1 MGTTMTET
9 MRAAVVT
16 AEGVR
21 VQVVPRPGPGPEEVL
36 VRVRAATL
44 NRADLG
50 VAAGGT
56 HGAIGGAGTILGLDF
71 AGEVAAVG
79 SAVTGVKPGDRV
91 TASGVG
97 GYAEYALADMGRV
110 MAVPDRNLSWE
121 QAAALPVALATM
133 HDALVVNGRL
143 AKGESVMILGA
154 SSGVGIMGL
163 QIARFMG
170 ASFVV
175 GTSTDAAR
183 RGRLKEFG
191 ADLAVDTNDPGWA
204 DAVLAATGGRGV
216 NLVVDQVSAA
226 TINAAMRC
234 TAILGRIVNVGRL
247 GGMKG
252 AFDFDTHA
260 TRRIAYIGVTHRTR
274 SREEIR
280 AEYAAMRRDLWGAVQ
295 QGRFTIPIDRVFPL
309 DEAAEAL
316 AHMKANRHFG
326 KIVLSV

>member
-1 MGTTMTET
+1 MTET

-16 AEGVR
+16 PEGVR
-21 VQVVPRPGPGPEEVL
+21 VQEMPRPAPGPEDVL

-50 VAAGGT
+50 VAAGGS
-56 HGAIGGAGTILGLDF
+56 HGAIGGPGTILGLDF

-91 TASGVG
+91 TASGAG
-97 GYAEYALADMGRV
+97 GYAEYAVADAARV
-110 MAVPDRNLSWE
+110 MPVPDRNLSWE
-121 QAAALPVALATM
+121 EAATLPVALATM
-133 HDALVVNGRL
+133 HDAIVVNGRL

-154 SSGVGIMGL
+154 SSGVGIMGM
-163 QIARFMG
+163 QIAKFMG
-170 ASFVV
+170 AAFVV

-183 RGRLKEFG
+183 RARLAGFG
-191 ADLAVDTNDPGWA
+191 ADLAVDTRDAGWA
-204 DAVLAATGGRGV
+204 DAVLAATGGKGV
-216 NLVVDQVSAA
+216 DLVVDQISAA

-252 AFDFDTHA
+252 EFDFDTHA
-260 TRRIAYIGVTHRTR
+260 TRRISYIGVTHRTR

-280 AEYAAMRRDLWGAVQ
+280 AEYAAMRRDLWAAVEA
-295 QGRFTIPIDRVFPL
+295 GRFSIPIDKVFPL
-309 DEAAEAL
+309 AEVTEAL

-326 KIVLSV
+326 KLVLAV